1 MLFTQPAA
9 LAPILYLLFAL
20 SAASTLTPPVLPLVV
35 RSPYLSTWL
44 GNARAGMG
52 STDSH
57 CGSVLNDCYRAMDKM
72 ANLLDRSRGMECLLR
87 LRLCGQLMLFQ
98 DWHVHHGFEPRDTC
112 RVSSAWT
119 TSGLVNWSGKVVIS
133 FQPLDAV
140 VL

>member
-1 MLFTQPAA
+1 MHKAGTPQASLVVMTRVTGKARTPSHLLCWRSIVPSCHQRHSFRPLLSVTFATMLFTQPAA

-57 CGSVLNDCYRAMDKM
+57 CGSVL
-72 ANLLDRSRGMECLLR
+72 
-87 LRLCGQLMLFQ
+87 
-98 DWHVHHGFEPRDTC
+98 
-112 RVSSAWT
+112 
-119 TSGLVNWSGKVVIS
+119 
-133 FQPLDAV
+133 
-140 VL
+140 